1 MPEMRKSAKPT
12 LDTRYTVQLGS
23 QIRELRKARDWT
35 QKHLASLIRVSEGQ
49 ISKYEAGAN
58 SPPPLTLA
66 RLARSFGL
74 PVDALLPE
82 VSDTPLDLLDR
93 ELRGQMR
100 RLIAL
105 PPQEK
110 EAASN
115 LLRAFLGLRDLL
127 VAPAVEPPRSGGQP

>member
-1 MPEMRKSAKPT
+1 MRKSAKPT

-35 QKHLASLIRVSEGQ
+35 QKHLASLVRVSEGQ

-58 SPPPLTLA
+58 SPHPLTLA
-66 RLARSFGL
+66 RLARAFGL
-74 PVDALLPE
+74 PVDAVLPE
-82 VSDTPLDLLDR
+82 VPDAPLDAVEN
-93 ELRGQMR
+93 ELRGQIR

-105 PPQEK
+105 SRREK
-110 EAASN
+110 ETAAG

-127 VAPAVEPPRSGGQP
+127 LAPAAEAPGGGGEP

>member
-35 QKHLASLIRVSEGQ
+35 QKHLASLVRVSEGQ

-66 RLARSFGL
+66 RLARAFGL
-74 PVDALLPE
+74 PVDAVLPE
-82 VSDTPLDLLDR
+82 VSDAPLASPAEASRTAPFRLPWGRR
-93 ELRGQMR
+93 E
-100 RLIAL
+100 
-105 PPQEK
+105 
-110 EAASN
+110 
-115 LLRAFLGLRDLL
+115 
-127 VAPAVEPPRSGGQP
+127 EP

>member
-1 MPEMRKSAKPT
+1 MRKSAKPT

-35 QKHLASLIRVSEGQ
+35 QKHLASLVRVSEGQ

-58 SPPPLTLA
+58 SPHPLTLA
-66 RLARSFGL
+66 RLARAFGL
-74 PVDALLPE
+74 PVDAVLPE
-82 VSDTPLDLLDR
+82 VSDAPLDVLER
-93 ELRGQMR
+93 ELREQMR

-110 EAASN
+110 ATAAD

-127 VAPAVEPPRSGGQP
+127 LAPAGEPSKGGGEP